1 MTKEKFMN
9 MAKKILID
17 IDDNVLLSLEKEFN
31 FIDNN
36 MNNIKNINIDGIE
49 PMSRIS
55 PPITFLREDIEY
67 PGLAKKKLLSNAFN
81 SNEDY
86 VIIKRILK

>member
-1 MTKEKFMN
+1 MTREKFIN
-9 MAKKILID
+9 MANKILID
-17 IDDNVLLSLEKEFN
+17 IDENVLLSLENEFN

-36 MNNIKNINIDGIE
+36 MNNIKNINIDGVE

-67 PGLAKKKLLSNAFN
+67 PALEKEKLLSNAFN

-86 VIIKRILK
+86 VVIKRILK